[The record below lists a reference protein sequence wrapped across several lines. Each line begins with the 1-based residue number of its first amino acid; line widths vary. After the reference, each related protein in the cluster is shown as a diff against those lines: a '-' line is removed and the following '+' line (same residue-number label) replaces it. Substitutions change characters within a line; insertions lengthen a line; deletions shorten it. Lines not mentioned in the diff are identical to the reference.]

1 MIGQFRKELVSTDWI
16 NSRFRP
22 ENCFWAFNHHCHARN
37 SLSNLVCNGPFCLP
51 VYSFVHS
58 MYTLFYLFTNTVTDD
73 NACTIKHIFI
83 QQNGRWNEHKC
94 IGTFSCFAKKNILI
108 TGKQVNNNSWI
119 RWRNIFSLDLWVPTL
134 TYQSNQS

>member
-37 SLSNLVCNGPFCLP
+37 SLSNLVCYGTFCLP
-51 VYSFVHS
+51 VYGFVHS
-58 MYTLFYLFTNTVTDD
+58 CTLVYLFTVTDD
-73 NACTIKHIFI
+73 NACTNKYFLLSWMDDEMHI
-83 QQNGRWNEHKC
+83 NASAH
-94 IGTFSCFAKKNILI
+94 SCVLQKKNLI
-108 TGKQVNNNSWI
+108 TGKQVNYNSWI